1 MNRRQN
7 DRKGGVWKL
16 DDILGHSYK
25 WKMFPQHKKKKSILL
40 H

>member
-1 MNRRQN
+1 VKKREKKSCKEREEMNRRQN

-25 WKMFPQHKKKKSILL
+25 
-40 H
+40 